1 MLARTAPWKVAAKEV
16 MNPDVITVRDD
27 MSVQEVA
34 AFLIEN
40 QISGAP
46 VEDGEGRLTGVVS
59 YADIARAAS
68 DPDVQEPPPTEQEFF
83 RSSWEEAPFSVADL
97 QGMNTTTPGLIVAD
111 IMTPRLHTVDG
122 DASIS
127 DAARLMLDAHI
138 HRLLVTSDRKVVGIL
153 TTFDLLRLLVDEP

>member
-1 MLARTAPWKVAAKEV
+1 MLSRMAPWNVVAEQV

-27 MSVQEVA
+27 MTVQEAA

-46 VEDGEGRLTGVVS
+46 VEDGEGRLVGVVS
-59 YADIARAAS
+59 STDIARAAS
-68 DPDVQEPPPTEQEFF
+68 DPNALEPPAAEPEFF
-83 RSSWEEAPFSVADL
+83 TRGWEEAPFSNEEMRGVHVTA
-97 QGMNTTTPGLIVAD
+97 GLTVAD
-111 IMTPRLHTVDG
+111 IMTPQLHSIHA

-138 HRLLVTSDRKVVGIL
+138 HRLLVTREHKVVGIL
-153 TTFDLLRLLVDEP
+153 TTFDLVKLLVDES